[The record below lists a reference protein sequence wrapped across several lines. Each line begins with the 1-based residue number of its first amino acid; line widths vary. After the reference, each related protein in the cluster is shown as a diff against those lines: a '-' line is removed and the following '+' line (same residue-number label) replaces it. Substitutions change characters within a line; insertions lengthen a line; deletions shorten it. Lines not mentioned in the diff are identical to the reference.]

1 MIPGLGLIGGAFTW
15 FRSTALGRG
24 IALAISIVVALLTMR
39 ALWRRDGAREARRAI
54 RAETNEQ
61 ALERMEERD
70 EIDRDVADGG
80 ARERLL
86 RDWSRDG
93 D

>member
-1 MIPGLGLIGGAFTW
+1 MIPFGPVIGALAW
-15 FRSTALGRG
+15 FRSTTVGRTLALGV
-24 IALAISIVVALLTMR
+24 SVVVAILTMR

-54 RAETNEQ
+54 REESNA
-61 ALERMEERD
+61 AAIERVEARD
-70 EIDRDVADGG
+70 AIDLDVADGG

-86 RDWSRDG
+86 WGWSRGG